1 MGELV
6 AFNGYIALFV
16 NPVSWIPGI
25 TEKLQRAQIA
35 YRRLNKVYELQ
46 PEKLNERNSRIK
58 EELDGNIEIKNL
70 SFSYQE
76 NAKEVLKNIN
86 LKKGQGE
93 TIGIIGMI
101 GSGKTTMMN
110 LLTKLYNVADGKIL
124 FDGKDINQIPIEILR
139 SNICYISQDNFLF
152 SSTIKNNVS
161 LFKEDYGENEITEST
176 KKAIIYD
183 DISNMPERN

>member
-86 LKKGQGE
+86 LKIGQGE